1 MIDVF
6 EEVKHMLTMQQVIDR
21 YGANKVKRGWALCPF
36 HLDHKPSLH
45 VYKNSFYCFVC
56 GAGGDLINYVAR
68 LMGISNG
75 EAVNTL
81 IQDFSLP
88 LPPIDSKGKASAKAR
103 LVIERRKK
111 AREEEERN
119 RALIDRV
126 GGAICDC
133 YRQYRSVLDS
143 EKVFSDRWCEA
154 MDKLNML
161 DVWDEEFRDNPEA
174 FYRDNKELIDG
185 LIKAS
190 ND

>member
-21 YGANKVKRGWALCPF
+21 YSANKVKRGWALCPF
-36 HLDHKPSLH
+36 HPDHNPSLH
-45 VYKNSFYCFVC
+45 VYKNSFYCFAC

-68 LMGISNG
+68 LMSISNG

-88 LPPIDSKGKASAKAR
+88 LPPIGSKGKASAKTR

-126 GGAICDC
+126 RDELCDC
-133 YRQYRSVLDS
+133 YKQNRRVAES
-143 EKVFSDRWCEA
+143 EEVFSDRWCEA
-154 MDKLNML
+154 VKKRNMADIL
-161 DVWDEEFRDNPEA
+161 LGELRDNPETY
-174 FYRDNKELIDG
+174 YRYYKELIDG